1 MSGKFMQVRE
11 IRGKVGSMNGDDDR
25 SDAEKNLIAEAIKR
39 HLQAKGISRKKL
51 EREDLHIST
60 IDKAL
65 SGHFSEATLVKLEAI
80 LETPFRS
87 QEHSAGDDA
96 PEELGGYSFR
106 AVNHLQGDYLFLRC
120 VFSNPTIIFAY
131 VIEIR
136 WDKSRPCLIFK
147 ERSRADAK
155 HAQGCVYI
163 PFGKPFMK
171 LITISHGSIR
181 SIITSL
187 PDEYEPGK
195 GIITSLHN
203 PRGAMFVPAVSPAAL
218 RRIETDA
225 PVLGLINPGDPNY
238 DEYRDLLASIV
249 AEQYG
254 LFVPSPLFAGRRGIA
269 TIVGS

>member
-1 MSGKFMQVRE
+1 MT
-11 IRGKVGSMNGDDDR
+11 GDDDR
-25 SDAEKNLIAEAIKR
+25 SDAERNLIAEAIKR

-80 LETPFRS
+80 LGTVFRPDAIP
-87 QEHSAGDDA
+87 AGDDA
-96 PEELGGYSFR
+96 PEELGSYSFR
-106 AVNHLQGDYLFLRC
+106 AVDSLQGDYLFLRC

-131 VIEIR
+131 IIEIR

-155 HAQGCVYI
+155 HAQGSVYI
-163 PFGKPFMK
+163 PFGKPFMN
-171 LITISHGSIR
+171 LTTISHGSIR

-187 PDEYEPGK
+187 PDEHESGK

-203 PRGAMFVPAVSPAAL
+203 PRGAMFVPAVSPAVL
-218 RRIETDA
+218 RRIEIDA
-225 PVLGLINPGDPNY
+225 PALGLINSDDRNY
-238 DEYRDLLASIV
+238 DEYRDLLASV
-249 AEQYG
+249 VTEQYG
-254 LFVPSPLFAGRRGIA
+254 LFVPGPVLAGRRRGIA